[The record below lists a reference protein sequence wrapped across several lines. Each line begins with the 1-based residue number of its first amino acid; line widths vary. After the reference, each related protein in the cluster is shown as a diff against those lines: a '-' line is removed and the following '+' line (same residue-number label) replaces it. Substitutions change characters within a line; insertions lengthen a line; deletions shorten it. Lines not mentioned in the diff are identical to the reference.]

1 MLVCAPRT
9 TLDNYMDASDTIRR
23 CVAQVAALRQQS
35 AETQQLLLA
44 TKAIKSF
51 QSRRFA
57 GTYGDLLSSKVFSGA
72 ARFFMEEL
80 YSDRDFSSRDAQFA
94 RIATAI
100 ETFFPKQVVSTA
112 VALAELHAL
121 TEDLDHEMA
130 ASWAKLAQYGY
141 SDSERYVR
149 SWQNVGRFGDRSKQL
164 SEVLQVGAELERL
177 TQKPGL
183 RTLLRMMRRPAE
195 IAGLSDLQLFLENGF
210 DTFADFS
217 GKKTHANEFLDTIN
231 SRESSW
237 LETLFSAET
246 EASAKALTNCID
258 QADK

>member
-1 MLVCAPRT
+1 MLAFTLRI
-9 TLDNYMDASDTIRR
+9 TLDNYMDASETIRQ
-23 CVAQVAALRQQS
+23 CVARVAGLRQLT
-35 AETQQLLLA
+35 ADNAQLFLA

-57 GTYGDLLSSKVFSGA
+57 GTYGDLLSSKDFSGA

-80 YSDRDFSSRDAQFA
+80 YSDRDFSSRDAQFG
-94 RIATAI
+94 RIASAI

-130 ASWAKLAQYGY
+130 TQWAKLSQAEYTEG
-141 SDSERYVR
+141 ERYAR
-149 SWQNVGRFGDRSKQL
+149 TWLAVGRRSDRAKQL

-195 IAGLSDLQLFLENGF
+195 MAGLSDLQLFLENGF

-217 GKKTHANEFLDTIN
+217 RKKSHTNEFLETIN
-231 SRESSW
+231 TRESTW
-237 LETLFSAET
+237 LDTLFLADTKVSAET
-246 EASAKALTNCID
+246 LTRCIN
-258 QADK
+258 QSHK